1 MKVSFEHNDGYTY
14 ESTEVATYDEAM
26 EAVRSEAAGASEYA
40 KPEDVPNIFPI
51 RWDIGGHVP
60 TGEKSYGYI
69 SETGD
74 IF

>member
-1 MKVSFEHNDGYTY
+1 
-14 ESTEVATYDEAM
+14 M

-51 RWDIGGHVP
+51 RWDIGGCVP